1 MLQMHTAFRIFR
13 EAGVMQTFQL
23 RERQLAHFIANVA
36 TNYHPN
42 PYHNLA
48 HVTYVLQTTFL
59 IIAADQ
65 QLSEPLLTSLDY
77 LALLL
82 SALCHDIDHDG
93 MPLLLNA
100 SLH

>member
-1 MLQMHTAFRIFR
+1 MHTAFRIFR
-13 EAGVMQTFQL
+13 EAGVLQAFQM

-59 IIAADQ
+59 IIRADQ
-65 QLSEPLLTSLDY
+65 QLPEPLLTSLDY

-93 MPLLLNA
+93 TPPL
-100 SLH
+100 

>member
-1 MLQMHTAFRIFR
+1 
-13 EAGVMQTFQL
+13 MQTFQL

-59 IIAADQ
+59 IIKADQ